1 MVMKKLD
8 VRLLRTIGHSKGS
21 FVSIVV
27 VVIVAL
33 LVYVSFSMVAD
44 QLYNSIFQYYQET
57 NFAHIFVDLNRVPG
71 NVVDDLL
78 SIEGVEQVQ
87 GRVVSDV
94 PLRVEDVDEK
104 VRVRVVSVPSTE
116 DQINSLY
123 IIEGEELRPGTRTT
137 GVLQQFYRGRQMELG
152 ETLNPFI
159 GGTEYSLEVVAEVGS
174 PEYIYLMENEQAL
187 LPDEKG
193 FGVIFVP
200 EDFAQSAFG
209 LHGSYNSI
217 VVKVQPGYENRL
229 DLIADDI
236 EDMLERYGV
245 RSVITR
251 DDHLSHNVMMQEVD
265 SLHLMSRSMTIIFL
279 LVASVIISIMLS
291 RIVKKDRIAIGVL
304 KGLGYGNPQILMH
317 YIKYS
322 VAIGFTGSILGI
334 LISIP
339 VSRMLVNIY
348 ILYMNIPL
356 FRSAIDNKY
365 LVYGVL
371 LTTAF
376 CIIAGVLGARSVLKI
391 SPADAMRPEAPK
403 SGKRMWIEGFRGL
416 WKRVTFSWKMVLRNI
431 SRTRRRAFFLVIGIA
446 LTYAVTMVPVFMS
459 TVWNT
464 LFDRQYSELQRMD
477 YSVDFSTPQGME
489 SLLELEKLTTIDYIE
504 PKVELPFQLTEGWK
518 KETVNVIA
526 VDQDTLMYGFRTS
539 SGRDVDLPKKGIILT
554 DILARQLQ
562 VDTGDVISIKSVLP
576 DAQEKEIE
584 VKAVVEQYFGKN
596 AYMDLDQMYE
606 ILQERDLI
614 TGALIFTDHDIVPDL
629 RDVRNIQA
637 INSVQDMRDMIMEY
651 MDMIIASMGAL
662 MLFGGVL
669 GFAIVYNITIVSINE
684 RIMEFSSLRVL
695 GFEKKEIIR
704 LVTRENAFM
713 TFFGLILGMPLGY
726 FMCKGIVDSVS
737 TEMYTI
743 PAIIEPFV
751 YVYSTVGTVV
761 FVIVAQFATY
771 KKIRNL
777 NFIDALKN
785 RIS

>member
-8 VRLLRTIGHSKGS
+8 KRLLRSIGQSKGS
-21 FVSIVV
+21 FISIVV

-44 QLYNSIFQYYQET
+44 QLYNSIQQYYNET
-57 NFAHIFVDLNRVPG
+57 NFAHIFVDVSRVPG
-71 NVVDDLL
+71 SAVDDLL
-78 SIEGVEQVQ
+78 QIDGISQVQ

-94 PLRVEDVDEK
+94 PLRVEDADEK

-123 IIEGEELRPGTRTT
+123 VIEGEDLRPGTRTV
-137 GVLQQFYRGRQMELG
+137 GVLQQFYRGREMSLG
-152 ETLNPFI
+152 DTLNPFI
-159 GGTEYSLEVVAEVGS
+159 GGTEYSLEVVSEVGS
-174 PEYIYLMENEQAL
+174 PEYIYLMENEQTL

-193 FGVIFVP
+193 FGVVFVP
-200 EDFAQSAFG
+200 EEFAQSAFG

-217 VVKVQPGYENRL
+217 VVKVHPSHENRL

-236 EDMLERYGV
+236 EDMLERYGL

-251 DDHLSHNVMMQEVD
+251 EDHLSHSVMMQEVD

-304 KGLGYGNPQILMH
+304 KGLGYGNSQILMH

-322 VAIGFTGSILGI
+322 MAIGFTGSILGI

-356 FRSAIDNKY
+356 FRSTIDNKY
-365 LVYGVL
+365 LIYGVL

-376 CIIAGVLGARSVLKI
+376 CIIAGVFGARSVLKI

-403 SGKRMWIEGFRGL
+403 AGKRMWIEGFKGL
-416 WKRVTFSWKMVLRNI
+416 WNRVTFSWKMVLRNI
-431 SRTRRRAFFLVIGIA
+431 SRTKRRAAFLVIGVA

-477 YSVDFSTPQGME
+477 YSIDFSAPQGKT
-489 SLLELEKLTTIDYIE
+489 SLLEIQKLTKVDRIE
-504 PKVELPFQLTEGWK
+504 PKVELPFELADGWR
-518 KETVNVIA
+518 KETAIVIA
-526 VDQDTLMYGFRTS
+526 VDQDTQMYGFRTS
-539 SGRDVDLPKKGIILT
+539 SGMDVELPGKGIILT

-562 VDTGDVISIKSVLP
+562 VQAGDMISIKSVLP
-576 DAQEKEIE
+576 EAVKKEIQ

-596 AYMDLDQMYE
+596 AYMDLEQMYE
-606 ILQERDLI
+606 ILEEKDLV
-614 TGALIFTDHDIVPDL
+614 TGALLFTDHDIVPDL

-637 INSVQDMRDMIMEY
+637 INSVQDMRNMLMEY

-695 GFEKKEIIR
+695 GFEKKEIFR

-726 FMCKGIVDSVS
+726 SMCKGIVDSVS

-743 PAIIEPFV
+743 PAIVEPFV
-751 YVYSTVGTVV
+751 YVYSAIGTIV

-771 KKIRNL
+771 KKIKNL

>member
-1 MVMKKLD
+1 
-8 VRLLRTIGHSKGS
+8 
-21 FVSIVV
+21 
-27 VVIVAL
+27 
-33 LVYVSFSMVAD
+33 
-44 QLYNSIFQYYQET
+44 
-57 NFAHIFVDLNRVPG
+57 
-71 NVVDDLL
+71 
-78 SIEGVEQVQ
+78 
-87 GRVVSDV
+87 
-94 PLRVEDVDEK
+94 
-104 VRVRVVSVPSTE
+104 
-116 DQINSLY
+116 
-123 IIEGEELRPGTRTT
+123 
-137 GVLQQFYRGRQMELG
+137 
-152 ETLNPFI
+152 
-159 GGTEYSLEVVAEVGS
+159 
-174 PEYIYLMENEQAL
+174 
-187 LPDEKG
+187 
-193 FGVIFVP
+193 
-200 EDFAQSAFG
+200 
-209 LHGSYNSI
+209 
-217 VVKVQPGYENRL
+217 
-229 DLIADDI
+229 
-236 EDMLERYGV
+236 
-245 RSVITR
+245 
-251 DDHLSHNVMMQEVD
+251 
-265 SLHLMSRSMTIIFL
+265 
-279 LVASVIISIMLS
+279 
-291 RIVKKDRIAIGVL
+291 
-304 KGLGYGNPQILMH
+304 
-317 YIKYS
+317 
-322 VAIGFTGSILGI
+322 
-334 LISIP
+334 
-339 VSRMLVNIY
+339 
-348 ILYMNIPL
+348 
-356 FRSAIDNKY
+356 
-365 LVYGVL
+365 
-371 LTTAF
+371 
-376 CIIAGVLGARSVLKI
+376 
-391 SPADAMRPEAPK
+391 
-403 SGKRMWIEGFRGL
+403 
-416 WKRVTFSWKMVLRNI
+416 
-431 SRTRRRAFFLVIGIA
+431 
-446 LTYAVTMVPVFMS
+446 MVPVFMS

-477 YSVDFSTPQGME
+477 YSVDFSAPQGRS
-489 SLLELEKLTTIDYIE
+489 SLLELQKLTTIDYIE

-614 TGALIFTDHDIVPDL
+614 TGALIFTDHDIIPDL
-629 RDVRNIQA
+629 RDVSGIQA

-695 GFEKKEIIR
+695 GFEKKEIFR

-751 YVYSTVGTVV
+751 YVYSAVGTVV